1 MALASLSSA
10 SVPTAAAASTFP
22 NVGVSLDFLIS
33 ILESDVMITPMHLL
47 AGISR
52 ADMDAK
58 DLSELRDLCKEYH
71 VLGTAGMPDTLE
83 YSIYDGK
90 IPKSKQF
97 FVEALCQLPTTMQ
110 HVFSFIVQPQTKELN
125 GSYAEKILKLR
136 PSSEQWV
143 GTATDFCSHVW
154 KSSFQNFVESLIAE
168 AAQRGSNE
176 PRYYWNDIWVLDYTK
191 PAPNYFETFRTA
203 IPTIGRTM
211 LVMGSLKNAKPLTR
225 AWCVWEIFC
234 TINAGCELAVVM
246 PPSARVELKHM
257 LTHHFKD
264 VIKILMSVKSEK
276 SEARFQ
282 SDKDTIFQIIRE
294 ECEGGFG
301 GVDGVICE
309 GLRGWLSSEALRNL
323 PGR

>member
-1 MALASLSSA
+1 M
-10 SVPTAAAASTFP
+10 
-22 NVGVSLDFLIS
+22 
-33 ILESDVMITPMHLL
+33 
-47 AGISR
+47 
-52 ADMDAK
+52 
-58 DLSELRDLCKEYH
+58 
-71 VLGTAGMPDTLE
+71 
-83 YSIYDGK
+83 
-90 IPKSKQF
+90 
-97 FVEALCQLPTTMQ
+97 
-110 HVFSFIVQPQTKELN
+110 
-125 GSYAEKILKLR
+125 
-136 PSSEQWV
+136 

-154 KSSFQNFVESLIAE
+154 KSSFQNFVESLAAE

-246 PPSARVELKHM
+246 PPSSRVELKHM
-257 LTHHFKD
+257 LTHQFDD

-282 SDKDTIFQIIRE
+282 SDKNTIFQIIRE
-294 ECEGGFG
+294 ECKGGFG

-309 GLRGWLSSEALRNL
+309 GLRGWLSSAALRL
-323 PGR
+323 VSGVVEGEEVVEELVEEEMEGVVVEEEMEEVVERGRGKERQAGVEGDERGGGGRKGERGQWEEGRRERGGE